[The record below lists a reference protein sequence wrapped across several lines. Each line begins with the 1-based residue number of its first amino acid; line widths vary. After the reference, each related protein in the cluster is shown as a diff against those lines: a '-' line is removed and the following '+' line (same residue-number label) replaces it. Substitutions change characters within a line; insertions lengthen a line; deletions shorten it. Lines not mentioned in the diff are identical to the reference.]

1 MSILRHFLFFCIV
14 SSLVSVSQSQAQTQ
28 PHAAGGE
35 AATPRA
41 KIVSAAKVLIAKNRP
56 AYLVSF
62 SFDFDN
68 SPSIYIK
75 GFGVVSSKGTY
86 QYISTE
92 PELQFCD
99 PTTGAVLERLPIEET
114 TVVAAKPPLN
124 EIPGDNE
131 FSQGIHSYTWE
142 LPVSLQERANAVLA
156 KYFIYS
162 PHENNKLTYLATTYT
177 PLPLNK
183 KLADDGVLAELALL
197 LSFPYDPA
205 SGKYSFHVQ
214 YSTKEGR
221 ALSDELRQTDNPEIL
236 QAANNFVDKI
246 VAAMKA
252 GK

>member
-1 MSILRHFLFFCIV
+1 MSIFCHFLCFCMA
-14 SSLVSVSQSQAQTQ
+14 SSLVSASHAQTQ
-28 PHAAGGE
+28 PPAAGGKP
-35 AATPRA
+35 ATARA
-41 KIVSAAKVLIAKNRP
+41 KIVSAAKVLIAKNSP

-62 SFDFDN
+62 SYDFDKL
-68 SPSIYIK
+68 PTIYIK

-92 PELQFCD
+92 KELQFCD

-131 FSQGIHSYTWE
+131 FSSGIHSYTWE
-142 LPVSLQERANAVLA
+142 VPVSLQERANAVLA

-214 YSTKEGR
+214 YLTKEGR

-236 QAANNFVDKI
+236 QAANNFVDQI
-246 VAAMKA
+246 VVEMKT

>member
-1 MSILRHFLFFCIV
+1 MSFL
-14 SSLVSVSQSQAQTQ
+14 
-28 PHAAGGE
+28 
-35 AATPRA
+35 
-41 KIVSAAKVLIAKNRP
+41 
-56 AYLVSF
+56 
-62 SFDFDN
+62 
-68 SPSIYIK
+68 K
-75 GFGVVSSKGTY
+75 GSTLTLGNCLCRCRNGQIGV
-86 QYISTE
+86 
-92 PELQFCD
+92 
-99 PTTGAVLERLPIEET
+99 
-114 TVVAAKPPLN
+114 
-124 EIPGDNE
+124 
-131 FSQGIHSYTWE
+131 
-142 LPVSLQERANAVLA
+142 A

-162 PHENNKLTYLATTYT
+162 RQNNKLTYLATTYT

-183 KLADDGVLAELALL
+183 KLADDGVFAELALL